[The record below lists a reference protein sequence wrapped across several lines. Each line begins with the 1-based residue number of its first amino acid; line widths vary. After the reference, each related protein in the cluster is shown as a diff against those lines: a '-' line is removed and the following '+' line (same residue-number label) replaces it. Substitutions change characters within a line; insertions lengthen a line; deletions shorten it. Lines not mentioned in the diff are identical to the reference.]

1 MKRRLKPVTR
11 FIGLLVLTSAGICA
25 AISSGRPLLSATA
38 NACSIEQ
45 VALRTADGVLLNGVL
60 YRPSVTPRSSAI
72 LLVHGFGGNFYEA
85 YFPLFAQ
92 EAAAQGYATLALNMR
107 DHDAG
112 PKISSFTD
120 NETDIGAGLAYLKK
134 SGYLKFV
141 LLGQSMGTNR
151 VLYFEAVPNDS
162 TIAATILVSGP
173 GNLFEWNVW
182 QLGREKAQASVDEAR
197 ALEAAGRER
206 EIMLV
211 DLGPLGKALYTPR
224 YLLSLR
230 GPEARSDPYQNIQKV
245 KNPILIL
252 QGAADK
258 LIAPDIATRLK
269 KAATS
274 NSKVDVIYVD
284 GASHSFAG
292 KETVLAERVLAWLK
306 EAAP

>member
-1 MKRRLKPVTR
+1 MW
-11 FIGLLVLTSAGICA
+11 A
-25 AISSGRPLLSATA
+25 AISSVRPSIPAAA

-45 VALRTADGVLLNGVL
+45 VELRTADGVLLNGLL
-60 YRPSVTPRSSAI
+60 YRPLRAPRSSAL

-92 EAAAQGYATLALNMR
+92 EAAAQGYVTLALNMR

-112 PKISSFTD
+112 PKVSSFTD
-120 NETDIGAGLAYLKK
+120 NETDIGTGLAYLKTV
-134 SGYLKFV
+134 GHPRYV

-151 VLYFEAVPNDS
+151 VLYFEAASNDS
-162 TIAATILVSGP
+162 AIVATILVSGP

-182 QLGREKAQASVDEAR
+182 QFGREKAQASVDEAL
-197 ALEAAGRER
+197 ALQAAGRER
-206 EIMLV
+206 EFMLV

-269 KAATS
+269 KAAAS
-274 NSKVDVIYVD
+274 NSKSDVIYVE
-284 GASHSFAG
+284 GAGHSFAG
-292 KETVLAERVLAWLK
+292 QESVMAQRALAWLK
-306 EAAP
+306 EVAP